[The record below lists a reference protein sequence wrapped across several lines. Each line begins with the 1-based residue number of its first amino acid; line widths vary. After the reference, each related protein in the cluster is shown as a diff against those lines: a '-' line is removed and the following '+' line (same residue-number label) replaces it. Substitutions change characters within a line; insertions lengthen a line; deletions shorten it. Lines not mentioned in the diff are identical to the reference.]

1 MSSNARKLPCPNHQ
15 HPLAQG
21 PEKGQVLGIGAWS
34 FVLGFGRESTKCSG
48 QGVLAGFEDLR
59 ERQIGPVFGSQAQ
72 ECAAHDGEIGQG
84 VGVAGAGLILL
95 PAGIAAPVIAD
106 FGPEKGQALGF
117 GVY

>member
-1 MSSNARKLPCPNHQ
+1 M
-15 HPLAQG
+15 
-21 PEKGQVLGIGAWS
+21 
-34 FVLGFGRESTKCSG
+34 
-48 QGVLAGFEDLR
+48 AGFEDLR
-59 ERQIGPVFGSQAQ
+59 ERQIGPVFGAQAQ

-117 GVY
+117 GGPEKGQALGFGVY